1 MRSPVADKPPAA
13 SSKLGAPAL
22 GLSCARSLF
31 LSSLFFSL
39 YFFFLKKNNNNNK
52 KTMESKPENR
62 HVREAV
68 SLSVV
73 LEN

>member
-22 GLSCARSLF
+22 GLSRARSLF